1 MRCRKNI
8 LTKEWCFV
16 IDCTIEPEGGGPM
29 DFKLNEEQEAMR
41 EMAKNFAEKKI
52 APSMEED
59 EKEHRFRPEIVKEMG
74 RLGFFGCI
82 APEKYGG
89 NESGYLAA
97 SVMTEEIARISPS
110 WGLPFNLQMNS
121 IQSVLLNF
129 GTQEQRERWIPKLIN
144 AELLGCFAITEP
156 NTGSD
161 VASMKLTAVETEG
174 GFVLN
179 GTKMWISG
187 VPVADLGI
195 VYVYTDKAAKHRGM
209 SAFIVDMHAP
219 GVTQKAINTKLGLF
233 CAPTGE
239 IVFEEV
245 KVPKDSL
252 VGQKGDGFKIC
263 MAMLDNT
270 RLSSAARAVGVARAC
285 LEHSVR
291 YANEREQFGQPVANF
306 QMIQE
311 QIAEMYVEE
320 QAARLLVYRAACNR
334 DLGQRNTVEVSC
346 AKYYAAEVAV
356 KAANQAVKI
365 FGSYGFSTEYPVERF
380 YRDAKSYQIVEGTS
394 NIQKMII
401 ARNALGLK

>member
-1 MRCRKNI
+1 
-8 LTKEWCFV
+8 
-16 IDCTIEPEGGGPM
+16 M
-29 DFKLNEEQEAMR
+29 DFAFTEEQEAMR

-52 APSMEED
+52 APTMEED
-59 EKEHRFRPEIVKEMG
+59 EKEHRFRREIVKEMA

-82 APEKYGG
+82 APENYGG
-89 NESGYLAA
+89 NEAGFLAA
-97 SVMTEEIARISPS
+97 CLMTEEVARISPS

-129 GTQEQRERWIPKLIN
+129 GTEEQREKYIPKLID
-144 AELLGCFAITEP
+144 ADWLGCFAITEA

-161 VASMKLTAVETEG
+161 VASMKSTAQEADG

-187 VPVADLGI
+187 VPVADVGI
-195 VYVYTDKAAKHRGM
+195 VYAYTDRAAKHRGM
-209 SAFIVDMHAP
+209 SAFMVDMHAP
-219 GVTQKAINTKLGLF
+219 GVTQKAIESKLGLF

-245 KVPKDSL
+245 KLPKDAL
-252 VGQKGDGFKIC
+252 VGNKGDGFKIC
-263 MAMLDNT
+263 MSMLDNT

-285 LEHSVR
+285 KEHSVR
-291 YANEREQFGQPVANF
+291 YANEREQFGQPIASF

-320 QAARLLVYRAACNR
+320 EAARLLVHRAAVNR
-334 DLGQRNTVEVSC
+334 DKGVKNTIEVSC
-346 AKYYAAEVAV
+346 AKFYAAEVAV
-356 KAANQAVKI
+356 RAANTAVKI
-365 FGSYGFSTEYPVERF
+365 FGSYGFSSEYPVERF

>member
-1 MRCRKNI
+1 
-8 LTKEWCFV
+8 
-16 IDCTIEPEGGGPM
+16 M
-29 DFKLNEEQEAMR
+29 DFKLTEEQEAMR

-52 APSMEED
+52 APTMEED
-59 EKEHRFRPEIVKEMG
+59 EKEHRFRKEIVKEMA

-89 NESGYLAA
+89 NESGFLAA

-129 GTQEQRERWIPKLIN
+129 GTEEQCEKYIPKLIN
-144 AELLGCFAITEP
+144 ADWLGCFAITEA

-161 VASMKLTAVETEG
+161 VASMKSQAQEVED
-174 GFVLN
+174 GFIMN

-187 VPVADLGI
+187 VPVADVGI
-195 VYVYTDKAAKHRGM
+195 VYAYTDRAAKHKGI
-209 SAFIVDMHAP
+209 SAFMVDMHAP
-219 GVTQKAINTKLGLF
+219 GVTQKAIDTKLGLF

-239 IVFEEV
+239 IVFEDV
-245 KVPKDSL
+245 KLPKDAL
-252 VGQKGDGFKIC
+252 VGKKGEGFKIC
-263 MAMLDNT
+263 MSMLDNT
-270 RLSSAARAVGVARAC
+270 RLSSAARGVGVARAC

-291 YANEREQFGQPVANF
+291 YANEREQFGQPIATF

-320 QAARLLVYRAACNR
+320 EAARLLVRRAAWNR
-334 DLGQRNTVEVSC
+334 DQGAKNTIEVSC

-356 KAANQAVKI
+356 RAANTAVKI

-394 NIQKMII
+394 NIQKIII
-401 ARNALGLK
+401 ARHALGSK

>member
-1 MRCRKNI
+1 
-8 LTKEWCFV
+8 
-16 IDCTIEPEGGGPM
+16 M
-29 DFKLNEEQEAMR
+29 DFLFTEEQEAMR

-52 APSMEED
+52 APTMEED
-59 EKEHRFRPEIVKEMG
+59 EKEHRFRREIVKEMAK
-74 RLGFFGCI
+74 LGFFGCI

-97 SVMTEEIARISPS
+97 TVMTEEIAKVSPS

-121 IQSVLLNF
+121 IQPVLLSF
-129 GTQEQRERWIPKLIN
+129 GTEEQRERWIPKLIT
-144 AELLGCFAITEP
+144 AETLGCFAITEA

-161 VASMKLTAVETEG
+161 VASMKTTAQEVEG

-187 VPVADLGI
+187 IPVADVGI
-195 VYVYTDKAAKHRGM
+195 VYAYTDRALKHKGI
-209 SAFIVDMHAP
+209 SAFMVDMHSK
-219 GVTQKAINTKLGLF
+219 GVTQKAIETKLGLY

-239 IVFEEV
+239 IVFEDV
-245 KVPKDSL
+245 KLPKENL

-285 LEHSVR
+285 LEHSIR
-291 YANEREQFGQPVANF
+291 YANEREQFGQPISNF

-320 QAARLLVYRAACNR
+320 QAARLLVYRAACNK
-334 DLGQRNTVEVSC
+334 DLGHRNTVEVSC

-356 KAANQAVKI
+356 RAANEAVKI
-365 FGSYGFSTEYPVERF
+365 FGSYGFSSEYPVERF

-394 NIQKMII
+394 NIQKWII
-401 ARNALGLK
+401 ARNALGHK

>member
-1 MRCRKNI
+1 
-8 LTKEWCFV
+8 
-16 IDCTIEPEGGGPM
+16 M
-29 DFKLNEEQEAMR
+29 DFKLSEEQEAMR
-41 EMAKNFAEKKI
+41 EMAKSFAEKKI
-52 APSMEED
+52 APTMEED
-59 EKEHRFRPEIVKEMG
+59 EKEHRFRREIVKEMG

-82 APEKYGG
+82 APEKFGG

-129 GTQEQRERWIPKLIN
+129 GTEEQRERWIPKLIS
-144 AELLGCFAITEP
+144 ADLLGCFAITEP

-161 VASMKLTAVETEG
+161 VASMKSTAVETEG
-174 GFVLN
+174 GFILN

-187 VPVADLGI
+187 VPAADLGI

-209 SAFIVDMHAP
+209 SAFIVDMHLP
-219 GVTQKAINTKLGLF
+219 GVTQKPIDSKLGLF

-239 IVFEEV
+239 IIFEDV
-245 KVPKDSL
+245 KVPKDCL

-291 YANEREQFGQPVANF
+291 YANEREQFGQPIANF

-320 QAARLLVYRAACNR
+320 QAARLLVYRAACNK
-334 DLGQRNTVEVSC
+334 DLGQRNTIEVSC
-346 AKYYAAEVAV
+346 AKFYAAEVAV

>member
-1 MRCRKNI
+1 
-8 LTKEWCFV
+8 
-16 IDCTIEPEGGGPM
+16 M
-29 DFKLNEEQEAMR
+29 DFSLTEEQQAMR
-41 EMAKNFAEKKI
+41 DMAKNFAEKKI
-52 APSMEED
+52 APTMEED
-59 EKEHRFRPEIVKEMG
+59 EKEHRFRREIVKEMAN
-74 RLGFFGCI
+74 LGFFGCI

-89 NESGYLAA
+89 NETGYLAA
-97 SVMTEEIARISPS
+97 SIMTEEIARISPS

-129 GTQEQRERWIPKLIN
+129 GTEEQRERWIPKLIN
-144 AELLGCFAITEP
+144 ADLLGCFAITEA

-161 VASMKLTAVETEG
+161 VASMKSTAVEGEG

-209 SAFIVDMHAP
+209 SAFIVDMHGP
-219 GVTQKAINTKLGLF
+219 GVTQKSIDSKLGLF

-239 IVFEEV
+239 IIFEDV
-245 KVPKDSL
+245 KVPKDCL

-263 MAMLDNT
+263 MSMLDNT
-270 RLSSAARAVGVARAC
+270 RLSSASRAVGVARAC

-291 YANEREQFGQPVANF
+291 YANEREQFGQPIANF

-334 DLGQRNTVEVSC
+334 DLGQRNTIEVSC
-346 AKYYAAEVAV
+346 AKFYAAEVAV
-356 KAANQAVKI
+356 RAANQAVKI
-365 FGSYGFSTEYPVERF
+365 FGSYGFSTEYPVERL

-401 ARNALGLK
+401 ARSALGLK

>member
-1 MRCRKNI
+1 
-8 LTKEWCFV
+8 
-16 IDCTIEPEGGGPM
+16 M
-29 DFKLNEEQEAMR
+29 DFSFTEEQEAMR

-52 APSMEED
+52 APTMEED
-59 EKEHRFRPEIVKEMG
+59 EKEHRFRRETVKEMG

-97 SVMTEEIARISPS
+97 SLMTEEIAKISPS

-129 GTQEQRERWIPKLIN
+129 GTEEQRERWIPKLIS

-161 VASMKLTAVETEG
+161 VASMKSAAQEVED
-174 GFVLN
+174 GFILN

-195 VYVYTDKAAKHRGM
+195 VYAYTDRSQKHRGL
-209 SAFIVDMHAP
+209 SAFIVDMHSK
-219 GVTQKAINTKLGLF
+219 GVTQKAIESKLGLF

-239 IVFEEV
+239 IIFEDV
-245 KVPKDSL
+245 KLPKYSL

-270 RLSSAARAVGVARAC
+270 RLSSASRAVGVASSC
-285 LEHSVR
+285 LNHSVR
-291 YANEREQFGQPVANF
+291 YAKEREQFGQPIANF

-320 QAARLLVYRAACNR
+320 EAARLLVYRAACNR
-334 DLGQRNTVEVSC
+334 DKGQRNTVEVSC
-346 AKYYAAEVAV
+346 AKYFAAEVAV
-356 KAANQAVKI
+356 RAANTAVKI
-365 FGSYGFSTEYPVERF
+365 FGSYGFSSEYPVERF

-394 NIQKMII
+394 NIQKVII
-401 ARNALGLK
+401 SRHALGLK

>member
-1 MRCRKNI
+1 
-8 LTKEWCFV
+8 
-16 IDCTIEPEGGGPM
+16 M
-29 DFKLNEEQEAMR
+29 DFKLSEEQEAMR

-52 APSMEED
+52 APTMEED
-59 EKEHRFRPEIVKEMG
+59 EKEHRFRREVVKEMG

-121 IQSVLLNF
+121 IQSVLLSF
-129 GTQEQRERWIPKLIN
+129 GTEEQREFWIPKLIN
-144 AELLGCFAITEP
+144 ADLLGCFAITEA

-161 VASMKLTAVETEG
+161 VASMKSAAQEVED
-174 GFVLN
+174 GFILN

-187 VPVADLGI
+187 VPVADAGI
-195 VYVYTDKAAKHRGM
+195 VFAYTDRAAKHKGI
-209 SAFIVDMHAP
+209 SAFMVDMHAK
-219 GVTQKAINTKLGLF
+219 GVTQKAIETKLGLF

-239 IVFEEV
+239 IVFEDV
-245 KVPKDSL
+245 KLPKNSL
-252 VGQKGDGFKIC
+252 VGKKGDGFKIC
-263 MAMLDNT
+263 MSMLDNT
-270 RLSSAARAVGVARAC
+270 RLSSASRAVGVARAC
-285 LEHSVR
+285 LEHSVK
-291 YANEREQFGQPVANF
+291 YANEREQFGQPISSF

-320 QAARLLVYRAACNR
+320 EAARLLVYRAASNR
-334 DLGQRNTVEVSC
+334 DQGIKSTVEVSC
-346 AKYYAAEVAV
+346 AKFYAGEVAV
-356 KAANQAVKI
+356 KAANTAVKI

-401 ARNALGLK
+401 SRHALGQK

>member
-1 MRCRKNI
+1 
-8 LTKEWCFV
+8 
-16 IDCTIEPEGGGPM
+16 M
-29 DFKLNEEQEAMR
+29 DFKLSEEQEAMK

-52 APSMEED
+52 APTMEED
-59 EKEHRFRPEIVKEMG
+59 EKEHHFRREIVKEMG
-74 RLGFFGCI
+74 RLGFFGCL
-82 APEKYGG
+82 AAEKYGG
-89 NESGYLAA
+89 TESGYLAA
-97 SVMTEEIARISPS
+97 SAMTEEIARISPS

-121 IQSVLLNF
+121 IQSVLIGF
-129 GTQEQRERWIPKLIN
+129 GTEEQRERWIPKLVT
-144 AELLGCFAITEP
+144 ADTLGCFAITEA

-161 VASMKLTAVETEG
+161 VSSMKSVVQEVED

-187 VPVADLGI
+187 VPVADIGI
-195 VYVYTDKAAKHRGM
+195 VYAYTDRAAKYKGM
-209 SAFIVDMHAP
+209 SAFIVDMHSP
-219 GVTQKAINTKLGLF
+219 GVTQKAIESKLGLF

-239 IVFEEV
+239 IIFEDV
-245 KVPKDSL
+245 KLPKYSL
-252 VGQKGDGFKIC
+252 VGKKGDGFKIC
-263 MAMLDNT
+263 MSMLDNT

-291 YANEREQFGQPVANF
+291 YANEREQFGTPIANH

-320 QAARLLVYRAACNR
+320 EAARLLVYRAASNR
-334 DLGQRNTVEVSC
+334 DKGVKSTVEVSC
-346 AKYYAAEVAV
+346 AKYYGAEVAV
-356 KAANQAVKI
+356 RAANTAVKI
-365 FGSYGFSTEYPVERF
+365 FGSYGFSSEYPVERF